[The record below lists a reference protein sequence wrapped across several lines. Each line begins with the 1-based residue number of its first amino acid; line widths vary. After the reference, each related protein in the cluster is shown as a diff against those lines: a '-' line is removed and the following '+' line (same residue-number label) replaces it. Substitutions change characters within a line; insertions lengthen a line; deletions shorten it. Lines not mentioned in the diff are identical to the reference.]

1 MAEADGHQDITNT
14 DSTPLPTGEPR
25 RLTVGERL
33 RAARDA
39 AGLDIKQ
46 LAHGTR
52 VTVRH
57 LEALESGDYAAL
69 PGRPYALGFAKSYAR
84 AVGLD
89 DKAITDAVRAE
100 LDQRA
105 PAPPPRVINQFE
117 VGDPAKTPS
126 RLTVWLAAGM
136 VLAIAL
142 AGLVFWRSYYLP
154 SAELPALVG
163 PEQPGVASSQVAVVP
178 LPAATPNGP
187 VVFTATEDR
196 IWVKFYDGQGQQIL
210 QKELAKGEAFTVPSG
225 AQDPKLWTG
234 RPDALTITVAGQPV
248 PRIAEREGIVK
259 DVPVSAAALMGRGTA
274 PAPSPTVSPAPAS
287 AANRTPPVASSATTA
302 RPRARRAV
310 DQQPVAV
317 PAAIPVSDVQPQVPA
332 DSAPASTGMN

>member
-1 MAEADGHQDITNT
+1 MAEAGGLQDITNI
-14 DSTPLPTGEPR
+14 DSTPLPAGEPR
-25 RLTVGERL
+25 QPRVAESL
-33 RAARDA
+33 RAGREA

-46 LAHGTR
+46 LSLRTR
-52 VTVRH
+52 VTTRH
-57 LEALESGDYAAL
+57 LEALEAGDYAAL

-100 LDQRA
+100 LDQQA

-117 VGDPAKTPS
+117 VGDPAKTP
-126 RLTVWLAAGM
+126 TAATIWLAAG
-136 VLAIAL
+136 VLVAIAL

-154 SAELPALVG
+154 SAELPALAG
-163 PEQPGVASSQVAVVP
+163 SEQPGTAPSQVAVVP
-178 LPAATPNGP
+178 LPAAAPNGP

-234 RPDALTITVAGQPV
+234 RPDALNITVGGQPV

-259 DVPVSAAALMGRGTA
+259 DVPVSAAALLARGT
-274 PAPSPTVSPAPAS
+274 TPAS
-287 AANRTPPVASSATTA
+287 ASAPTSAQTRNPATATSAAAPSA
-302 RPRARRAV
+302 RPRRAV
-310 DQQPVAV
+310 ERRTEPALATVPVADVQPVA
-317 PAAIPVSDVQPQVPA
+317 PA